1 MKREK
6 KVTFILLGIY
16 LILLTWIILFK
27 TQFSISQIGHIR
39 SLNLIPFGASVIVN
53 GKLDFDEIVN
63 NAIVFIPVGVYM
75 GMLFPEWSFV
85 RKLCPA
91 AGLSLAYEVL
101 QFILALGATDITDL
115 ITNTFGG
122 VIGLL
127 VFAALSEI
135 LGERTNKIL
144 HILAGICTVL
154 VIVFMAFIISYNV

>member
-27 TQFSISQIGHIR
+27 MQFSISQIGHIR

-53 GKLDFDEIVN
+53 GKLDIDEIVN

-75 GMLFPEWSFV
+75 GMLFPDWSFV

-91 AGLSLAYEVL
+91 AGLSLVYEVL
-101 QFILALGATDITDL
+101 QFVFALGASDITDL
-115 ITNTFGG
+115 ITNTSGG
-122 VIGLL
+122 IIG
-127 VFAALSEI
+127 VFSFTVLSKI
-135 LGERTNKIL
+135 LGKRTDSVLN
-144 HILAGICTVL
+144 ILAGICTAL
-154 VIVFMAFIISYNV
+154 VIAFMALMISANV

>member
-91 AGLSLAYEVL
+91 AGLSLAYEIL
-101 QFILALGATDITDL
+101 QFIFALGATDITDL

-144 HILAGICTVL
+144 NILAGICTVL
-154 VIVFMAFIISYNV
+154 VIAFMAFIIFYNV

>member
-27 TQFSISQIGHIR
+27 MQFSISQIGHIR

-53 GKLDFDEIVN
+53 GKLDIDEIVN

-75 GMLFPEWSFV
+75 GMLFPDWSFV

-91 AGLSLAYEVL
+91 AGLSLVYEVL
-101 QFILALGATDITDL
+101 QFVFALGASDITDL
-115 ITNTFGG
+115 IMNSSGG
-122 VIGLL
+122 AIGLF
-127 VFAALSEI
+127 VFAVLSKI
-135 LGERTNKIL
+135 LGKRTNRVL
-144 HILAGICTVL
+144 NILAGICTVL
-154 VIVFMAFIISYNV
+154 VIAFLAFIIYLNV

>member
-63 NAIVFIPVGVYM
+63 NAIVFIPVGVY
-75 GMLFPEWSFV
+75 
-85 RKLCPA
+85 
-91 AGLSLAYEVL
+91 
-101 QFILALGATDITDL
+101 IL
-115 ITNTFGG
+115 NP
-122 VIGLL
+122 
-127 VFAALSEI
+127 
-135 LGERTNKIL
+135 
-144 HILAGICTVL
+144 
-154 VIVFMAFIISYNV
+154 